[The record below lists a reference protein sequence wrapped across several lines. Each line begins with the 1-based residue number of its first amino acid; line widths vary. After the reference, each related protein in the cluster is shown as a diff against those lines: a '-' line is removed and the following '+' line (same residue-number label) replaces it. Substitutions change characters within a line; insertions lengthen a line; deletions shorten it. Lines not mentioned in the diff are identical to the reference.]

1 MRYAPTPVEGSLI
14 VSLELREDERGFFA
28 RMLDSD
34 EFSANGMESVF
45 PQINTSMS
53 KAAGTLRGL
62 HYQIAP
68 RGEAKLIRCIRG
80 AIYDVVVDMRASSP
94 TFLRWHGVEL
104 SAENRTMLYVPKGC
118 AHGFMTLV
126 DESEVL
132 YPASALYSGPHERA
146 LRWND
151 SAICIHWPREPSVI
165 SEKDRNARDFD
176 INFHLS
182 GY

>member
-1 MRYAPTPVEGSLI
+1 MRYVPTSVEGSLI
-14 VSLELREDERGFFA
+14 VSLELRADERGFFA
-28 RMLDSD
+28 RMLDTD
-34 EFSANGMESVF
+34 EFSANGMESAF

-53 KAAGTLRGL
+53 QVAGTLRGL

-68 RGEAKLIRCIRG
+68 HGEAKLVRCIRG

-132 YPASALYSGPHERA
+132 YPASAFYSGPHERA

-151 SAICIHWPREPSVI
+151 PAICIHWPREPSVI

-176 INFHLS
+176 PNFHLS